1 MKGKM
6 FMKKI
11 VAFVLAFVLVL
22 SMSITASASEIPN
35 ETAIVKTWTNDAGE
49 KVTGIITQGSEVL
62 AAQVN
67 PEGVNKAKGFITGHE
82 NEGAIISYAYDEYQV
97 SDYFY
102 MQIYN
107 SNDQVV
113 AKYKITVTG
122 MVSRVSSE
130 RYITSIAF
138 SRVSGDTCSTNYSID
153 GYNATVIITH
163 PQEGY
168 LDAYIT
174 LGTGGSFTIY

>member
-1 MKGKM
+1 
-6 FMKKI
+6 MKKI
-11 VAFVLAFVLVL
+11 VAFVLALVLVF
-22 SMSITASASEIPN
+22 SMSITASASGMPY

-49 KVTGIITQGSEVL
+49 RVTGIITQRSEVL
-62 AAQVN
+62 AARVN
-67 PEGVNKAKGFITGHE
+67 PEGVNQAKGFITGHE
-82 NEGAIISYAYDEYQV
+82 NEVVLTPYTYDEYQV

-107 SNDQVV
+107 SSDQVV
-113 AKYKITVTG
+113 SKYKITVTG

-130 RYITSIAF
+130 RYITSVSF

-163 PQEGY
+163 PKEGY

-174 LGTGGSFTIY
+174 LGTGGSFIIS